1 MRLILDIMRLSDGQR
16 YRRCYGW
23 KTDKRNGGLNLTS
36 RKISKCLSNFK
47 MPDGVYD
54 TRRTMATDSRKVYH
68 LPSTMNWLGGKNTVT
83 DAYVLVLTSSNLRRS

>member
-54 TRRTMATDSRKVYH
+54 TRPIMVTDSRKVCH
-68 LPSTMNWLGGKNTVT
+68 LPSTTNWLVGKSTVM
-83 DAYVLVLTSSNLRRS
+83 DAYVLGLTSANFRRS